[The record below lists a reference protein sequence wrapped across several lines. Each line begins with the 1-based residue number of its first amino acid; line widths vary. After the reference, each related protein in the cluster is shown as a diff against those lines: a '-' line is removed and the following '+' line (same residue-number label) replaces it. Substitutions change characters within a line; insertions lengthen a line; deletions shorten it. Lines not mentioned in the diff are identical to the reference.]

1 MIRRMLPTF
10 VHIGLPES
18 PFGARFAEAVRS
30 LGIAAE
36 TASIDATIEGGT
48 VTVRPDAV
56 LWEKIPLLDAVAVVV
71 EAPLFPWPQPLGAA
85 PRGAGGAAPLPFA
98 VEREARSLALSAL
111 SLVAE
116 SRPVWNRPAAAHLAA
131 SRAVA
136 LARLETAGIPVRA
149 WKLLPAP
156 ERGDREDGIILD
168 SVGRD
173 RWHRPSRP
181 SPGEPALVL
190 GPVAGDVVSVLVAG
204 GAAAGGE
211 RHPSAAAWSSGSPG
225 APLASAAVPKPLADA
240 AIAAAR
246 ALGLDIAAVAL
257 AGDPAATLLVETG
270 PDLSVWD
277 DLLDGGLAP
286 FLAGRLAAAALAR

>member
-1 MIRRMLPTF
+1 MIRRMPPTF

-48 VTVRPDAV
+48 VTVRSDAV
-56 LWEKIPLLDAVAVVV
+56 LWERIPLLEAVAVVV

-85 PRGAGGAAPLPFA
+85 PRGAGAPLPFA

-116 SRPVWNRPAAAHLAA
+116 TRPVWNRPAAAHLAA

-156 ERGDREDGIILD
+156 ERGDREDGIVLD

-181 SPGEPALVL
+181 SPGEPSLVL

-225 APLASAAVPKPLADA
+225 APLASGAIPKPFADA

-270 PDLSVWD
+270 PDLSAWD
-277 DLLDGGLAP
+277 DLLAGRLAP
-286 FLAGRLAAAALAR
+286 FLAGRLAGAALAR